1 MLAPTVTGG
10 GGFVQR
16 KSHSPAVPAGYPW
29 LKWQPDRVFHNES
42 FMTIRGAKPTSE
54 LWADIRVWRWATAA
68 FAILSLALLVAAIIA
83 RDPPDFSEISIVAI
97 VRDGERHPVWAIR
110 LARAAHQIAADTLR
124 DEPAPPGHVYQLW
137 LLVADR
143 TGPRQLGLLPPAGR
157 KRIAVSP
164 ENARLLAGA
173 GELVVTLE
181 PAGGSPNREPSGP
194 AVFRGALERAG

>member
-1 MLAPTVTGG
+1 
-10 GGFVQR
+10 
-16 KSHSPAVPAGYPW
+16 
-29 LKWQPDRVFHNES
+29 
-42 FMTIRGAKPTSE
+42 MTIHNPAAKAPREVARLAE
-54 LWADIRVWRWATAA
+54 LWADIRVWRWTTGV
-68 FAILSLALLVAAIIA
+68 FAILSLALLVAAMIA
-83 RDPPDFSEISIVAI
+83 RDPPDFSDISIVAV

-143 TGPRQLGLLPPAGR
+143 TGPRQLGLLPPSGR

-164 ENARLLAGA
+164 ENARLLAGT

-194 AVFRGALERAG
+194 PVFRGTLESAG

>member
-1 MLAPTVTGG
+1 
-10 GGFVQR
+10 
-16 KSHSPAVPAGYPW
+16 
-29 LKWQPDRVFHNES
+29 
-42 FMTIRGAKPTSE
+42 MTIDRPAAEVPREIAWLAK
-54 LWADIRVWRWATAA
+54 LWADIRVWRWATGVLAT
-68 FAILSLALLVAAIIA
+68 LSFALLVAAIIA
-83 RDPPDFSEISIVAI
+83 REPPDFSEISIVAV

-143 TGPRQLGLLPPAGR
+143 TGPRQLGLLPPSGR

-164 ENARLLAGA
+164 ENARLLAGT

-181 PAGGSPNREPSGP
+181 PAGGSPNRGPSGQT
-194 AVFRGALERAG
+194 VFRGTLERAG